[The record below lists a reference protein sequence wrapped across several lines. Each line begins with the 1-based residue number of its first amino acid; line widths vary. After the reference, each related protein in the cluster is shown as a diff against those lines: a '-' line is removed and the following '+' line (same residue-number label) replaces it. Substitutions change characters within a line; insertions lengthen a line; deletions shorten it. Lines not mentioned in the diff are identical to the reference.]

1 MSCFAAAQQI
11 SADNFLINLW
21 KYYIKTYGDTTKRE
35 NWYAYL
41 EYFYRVLLFTTQS
54 LSSYNFCTSI
64 RWKIQTWTKQNERK
78 KDQEWE
84 LICHHLVKI
93 NSIFITLIFNYIK
106 FTVKKCSVCQVDK
119 YLLKSVMYT

>member
-1 MSCFAAAQQI
+1 MSCFAAAHQI

-54 LSSYNFCTSI
+54 CHPTISTLQYVEKFKRGQNKM
-64 RWKIQTWTKQNERK
+64 REKKTKSEN
-78 KDQEWE
+78 
-84 LICHHLVKI
+84 
-93 NSIFITLIFNYIK
+93 
-106 FTVKKCSVCQVDK
+106 
-119 YLLKSVMYT
+119 